1 MAEVDRSLR
10 WRAKRGLG
18 LGSMAVAHTG
28 AVVAV
33 QRADSALRLNVHFHA
48 LVLDGVYVHQDDDPS
63 APLEFREL
71 DTPSHA
77 DIAEVASRTATRI
90 EKILRAHGRSL
101 DPELDDGS
109 PPDLALD
116 EPGLA
121 ACYAAAARGI
131 SVSGDRAGQPPL
143 RLIASP
149 EPPARPRAV
158 DATDQPIV
166 DATDQPIAEVRGIN
180 IHAVQV
186 VDGRDRRRV
195 ERLCKYITRPPVA
208 QDRLERR
215 ADGKLEP
222 ASSGRG
228 GTARARSCSSP
239 RTSSRVWSP
248 RCRRHDSIC
257 SATSASCRA
266 TLRGAGASS
275 RRPRA
280 TRPRTSPLPR
290 AAISSSC
297 SASRDDAPAPRNRW
311 AWLLAHVFAADV
323 ETCPRCS
330 GPMRWAE
337 GSPRRARR
345 APACSRSMASGR
357 ERHRSSTRRCA
368 CPSS

>member
-1 MAEVDRSLR
+1 MS
-10 WRAKRGLG
+10 LG

-222 ASSGRG
+222 RLQAGVAGRH
-228 GTARARSCSSP
+228 ARARVRARGHHP
-239 RTSSRVWSP
+239 
-248 RCRRHDSIC
+248 
-257 SATSASCRA
+257 ASGR
-266 TLRGAGASS
+266 RGAAATIPFAPLLRRLVEPLFAAPA
-275 RRPRA
+275 RRPDAHARRDREQA
-280 TRPRTSPLPR
+280 PLPAR
-290 AAISSSC
+290 GDQLELLGE
-297 SASRDDAPAPRNRW
+297 RDDAPAPRNRW

-337 GSPRRARR
+337 LAKTRAESTRLLAEHGLGPR
-345 APACSRSMASGR
+345 APPVEHAKVRVPEQLMLGFG
-357 ERHRSSTRRCA
+357 EG
-368 CPSS
+368 